1 MKSQALL
8 EEHLR
13 LVLEANQITNIT
25 AIRDYDEG
33 WRLHVLDSFDGLLEL
48 EAAPKGPFA
57 DMGSGAGY
65 PGIPL
70 AIETGREA
78 LLIDSVQKKA
88 KILESFVQKL
98 GLENVSVLGERI
110 ETVSLEYPQYFA
122 AVTARALSKLSV
134 LMELA
139 SPLLQLHGH
148 LICYKAQ
155 VEDEELQHALH
166 LQKKLGYKL
175 LSERLIERDDVVRR
189 IIVFEKVAKP
199 SIKLPRHVGF
209 AQKKPL

>member
-8 EEHLR
+8 EQHLQ

-25 AIRDYDEG
+25 AIRDYEEG
-33 WRLHVLDSFDGLLEL
+33 WRLHVLDSFDGLPEL
-48 EAAPKGPFA
+48 EAAPAGPFA

-88 KILESFVQKL
+88 RILETFVQTL
-98 GLENVSVLGERI
+98 GLENVSVSGERI
-110 ETVSLEYPQYFA
+110 ETVSAQHSSYFA

-155 VEDEELQHALH
+155 VEDEELQHALS
-166 LQKKLGYKL
+166 LQKKLGYIL
-175 LSERLIERDDVVRR
+175 YSDRLIERDDVVRR
-189 IIVFEKVAKP
+189 IIVFEKVSKP
-199 SIKLPRHVGF
+199 SLKLPRHVGF

>member
-1 MKSQALL
+1 MKHQNLL
-8 EEHLR
+8 EEHLK
-13 LVLEANQITNIT
+13 LVLEANKITNIT

-33 WRLHVLDSFDGLLEL
+33 WRLHVLDSFDGLPEL
-48 EAAPKGPFA
+48 EAAPAGPFA

-88 KILESFVQKL
+88 KILESFIETL
-98 GLENVSVLGERI
+98 GLSNVSVSGERI
-110 ETVSLEYPQYFA
+110 ETVSLEYPAYFS
-122 AVTARALSKLSV
+122 AVTARALSKISI

-139 SPLLQLHGH
+139 SPLLQMHGH

-155 VEDEELQHALH
+155 VEDEELQHALS
-166 LQKKLGYKL
+166 LQKKLGYRL
-175 LSERLIERDDVVRR
+175 YSDRLIERDGLVRR
-189 IIVFEKVAKP
+189 IVVFEKVSKP
-199 SIKLPRHVGF
+199 SIKLPRHIGF

>member
-1 MKSQALL
+1 MKSQQLL
-8 EEHLR
+8 EQHLQ
-13 LVLEANQITNIT
+13 LVLEANQTTNIT

-33 WRLHVLDSFDGLLEL
+33 WRLHVLDSFDGLAEL
-48 EAAPKGPFA
+48 EAAPAGPFA

-88 KILESFVQKL
+88 KILESFIQAL
-98 GLENVSVLGERI
+98 GLENVSVSGERI
-110 ETVSLEYPQYFA
+110 ETVSEQYPSYFA

-155 VEDEELQHALH
+155 VEDEELQHALS
-166 LQKKLGYKL
+166 LQKKLGYVL
-175 LSERLIERDDVVRR
+175 HSDRLIERDDIVRR
-189 IIVFEKVAKP
+189 IIVFEKVSKP
-199 SIKLPRHVGF
+199 SLKLPRHVGF

>member
-1 MKSQALL
+1 MEHEDLL
-8 EEHLR
+8 AKHLR

-25 AIRDYDEG
+25 AIRDFDEG
-33 WRLHVLDSFDGLLEL
+33 WRLHVLDSFDGLPEL
-48 EAAPKGPFA
+48 EAAPAGPFA

-88 KILESFVQKL
+88 KILESFVQAL
-98 GLENVSVLGERI
+98 GLKYVSVSGQRI
-110 ETVSLEYPQYFA
+110 EVVSEEYPHYFA

-155 VEDEELQHALH
+155 VDDEELQHALQ
-166 LQKKLGYKL
+166 LQKKLGYRL
-175 LSERLIERDDVVRR
+175 LSDRLIERDDMVRR

-199 SIKLPRHVGF
+199 SLKLPRHVGF

>member
-8 EEHLR
+8 EQHLQ

-25 AIRDYDEG
+25 AIRNYEEG
-33 WRLHVLDSFDGLLEL
+33 WRLHVLDSFDGLPEL
-48 EAAPKGPFA
+48 KAAPAGPFA

-88 KILESFVQKL
+88 RILETFVQTL
-98 GLENVSVLGERI
+98 GLENVSVSGERI
-110 ETVSLEYPQYFA
+110 ETVSAQHPSYFA

-155 VEDEELQHALH
+155 VEDEELQHALS
-166 LQKKLGYKL
+166 LQKKLGYVL
-175 LSERLIERDDVVRR
+175 YSDRLIERDDVVRR
-189 IIVFEKVAKP
+189 IIVFEKVSKP
-199 SIKLPRHVGF
+199 SLKLPRHVGF

>member
-8 EEHLR
+8 EQHLQ

-25 AIRDYDEG
+25 AIRDYEEG
-33 WRLHVLDSFDGLLEL
+33 WRLHVLDSFDGLPEL
-48 EAAPKGPFA
+48 EAAPAGPFA

-88 KILESFVQKL
+88 RILETFVQTL
-98 GLENVSVLGERI
+98 GLENVSVSGERI
-110 ETVSLEYPQYFA
+110 ETVSAQCPSYFA

-155 VEDEELQHALH
+155 VEDEELQHALS
-166 LQKKLGYKL
+166 LQKKLGYVL
-175 LSERLIERDDVVRR
+175 YSDRLIERDDVVRR
-189 IIVFEKVAKP
+189 IIVFEKVSKP
-199 SIKLPRHVGF
+199 SLKLPRHVGF

>member
-1 MKSQALL
+1 MEHQDLL
-8 EEHLR
+8 EKHLQ

-25 AIRDYDEG
+25 AIRDYSEG
-33 WRLHVLDSFDGLLEL
+33 WRLHVLDSFHGLPEL
-48 EAAPKGPFA
+48 NESPAGPFA

-70 AIETGREA
+70 AIETGREV

-88 KILESFVQKL
+88 KILESFTEAL
-98 GLENVSVLGERI
+98 GLENVSVSGERI
-110 ETVSLEYPQYFA
+110 ETVSEQYPAYFA

-155 VEDEELQHALH
+155 VEDEELQHALS
-166 LQKKLGYKL
+166 LQKKLGYQL
-175 LSERLIERDDVVRR
+175 FSDRLIEEDDLIRR

-199 SIKLPRHVGF
+199 SLKLPRHIGF